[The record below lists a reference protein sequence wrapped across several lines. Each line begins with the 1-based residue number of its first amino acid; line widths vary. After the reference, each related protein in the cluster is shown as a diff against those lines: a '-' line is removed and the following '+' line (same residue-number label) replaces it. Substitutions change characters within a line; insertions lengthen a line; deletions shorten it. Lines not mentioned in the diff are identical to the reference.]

1 MLPVTFTATKKLSK
15 WSDMIK
21 KEDLPK
27 ITKQEKA
34 FVEQLALGKT
44 QIDAYKSS
52 YNAENMNDNSV
63 RVEACRVAKR
73 SDVQIW
79 LEYFKQNIQKSIETK
94 INYTALNAFEEYE
107 ETRQLAKKRVSTDGA
122 TAIRA
127 MQSAIDGKVRISGV
141 APDKDNE
148 LILNNNLAVQIPAVK
163 IDGKDFTFEIG
174 NNNE

>member
-1 MLPVTFTATKKLSK
+1 MV
-15 WSDMIK
+15 K

-34 FVEQLALGKT
+34 FVEQLAVGKT

-52 YNAENMNDNSV
+52 YNCDNMADNSI
-63 RVEACRVAKR
+63 RVEACRLAKK
-73 SDVQIW
+73 DNVQVW

-107 ETRQLAKKRVSTDGA
+107 ETRMLAKKRVPSDGA
-122 TAIRA
+122 SAIRA
-127 MQSAIDGKVRISGV
+127 MQSAIDGKVRIAGI

-148 LILNNNLAVQIPAVK
+148 LILNNNIAVQIPAVK

>member
-1 MLPVTFTATKKLSK
+1 
-15 WSDMIK
+15 MIK

-44 QIDAYKSS
+44 QIEAYKSS

-73 SDVQIW
+73 ADVQLW

-107 ETRQLAKKRVSTDGA
+107 ETRMLAKKRVPSDGA

-127 MQSAIDGKVRISGV
+127 MQSAIDGKVRIAGI

-148 LILNNNLAVQIPAVK
+148 LTLNNNFAVQMPSVK
-163 IDGKDFTFEIG
+163 IDGKEFTFEIG
-174 NNNE
+174 SSDE

>member
-1 MLPVTFTATKKLSK
+1 MV
-15 WSDMIK
+15 K

-52 YNAENMNDNSV
+52 YNCDNMADNSI
-63 RVEACRVAKR
+63 RVEACRLAKK
-73 SDVQIW
+73 DNVQVW
-79 LEYFKQNIQKSIETK
+79 LEYFNNNVQKSIENK
-94 INYTALNAFEEYE
+94 INYTAFNAFKEYE
-107 ETRQLAKKRVSTDGA
+107 ETRKLAKKRIASDGA

-127 MQSAIDGKVRISGV
+127 MQSAIDGKVRIAGI

-148 LILNNNLAVQIPAVK
+148 LTLNNNFAVQMPSVK

>member
-1 MLPVTFTATKKLSK
+1 MV
-15 WSDMIK
+15 K

-34 FVEQLALGKT
+34 FVEQLAVGKT
-44 QIDAYKSS
+44 QIDAYNSS
-52 YNAENMNDNSV
+52 YNCDNMADNSI
-63 RVEACRVAKR
+63 RVEACRLAKK
-73 SDVQIW
+73 DNVQVW

-107 ETRQLAKKRVSTDGA
+107 ETRMLAKKRVPSDGA
-122 TAIRA
+122 SAIRA
-127 MQSAIDGKVRISGV
+127 MQSAIDGKVRIAGI

-148 LILNNNLAVQIPAVK
+148 LILNNNIAVQIPAVK